1 MREIE
6 KSIYKKIK
14 ARLYLN
20 AVLPAFEDLL
30 QQSESAQSTM
40 AERHFTL
47 TFQTASG
54 LKSSLTFHED
64 GCHFEKSGAQR
75 SQIIIHFITED
86 HLIKEFENKG
96 FRLPLPIKGSTRIS
110 DIKAFK
116 ALSAI
121 LENTLRPEKALLED
135 PAFHRMHVGMQLGI
149 ALRATIELATH
160 EKLSRNIMR
169 NTPEGIAHFRIGEA
183 GGYCAWLAWRKGRL
197 TSGKGEPAT
206 PADVTVTFGDADTAL
221 KAVGNQIDVMA
232 AIGLGDIQV
241 TGLVPLADSLGYIFE
256 RIPLYITP

>member
-1 MREIE
+1 MREVE
-6 KSIYKKIK
+6 KKLYRTIK

-30 QQSESAQSTM
+30 QQSAVAQAMIGQRS
-40 AERHFTL
+40 FTL
-47 TFQTASG
+47 TFQTSSG
-54 LKSSLTFHED
+54 LKSSLTFKD
-64 GCHFEKSGAQR
+64 QTCRFEKSGAPR

-86 HLIKEFENKG
+86 HLNKEFENKG
-96 FRLPLPIKGSTRIS
+96 FRLPIPIKGSTRIS

-116 ALSAI
+116 ALSAE
-121 LENTLRPEKALLED
+121 LENSLRPSDEQLSQ
-135 PAFHRMHVGMQLGI
+135 PGFHELHVGMQLGI

-160 EKLSRNIMR
+160 EKLSRTIMR
-169 NTPEGIAHFRIGEA
+169 DTPEGIAYFSVGKD
-183 GGYCAWLAWRKGRL
+183 GYGAWLEWRRGRL
-197 TSGKGEPAT
+197 TSGKGMPETKP
-206 PADVTVTFGDADTAL
+206 DVTVEFIDADTAL

-232 AIGLGDIQV
+232 AIGLGDITV